1 MTLVPIPDGCD
12 RQTVVAF
19 VLRQCALAVDP
30 RYGKLSVLAE
40 EVDVHY
46 TTLSLWIQ
54 QGWVPTRAAKRL
66 QRRFGKKLINIE
78 LLTLRAE

>member
-1 MTLVPIPDGCD
+1 MTLVPIPEDCD

-19 VLRQCALAVDP
+19 VLRQCALVVDP
-30 RYGKLSVLAE
+30 RYGKLSTLADE
-40 EVDVHY
+40 IDVHY

-54 QGWVPTRAAKRL
+54 EGRVPERAAKRL
-66 QRRFGKKLINIE
+66 QRRFGKKLINTE